1 MISIDEI
8 AKIEEKKKQL
18 LKDTYVSIYNQVSKK
33 IRQTVEIGNKQL
45 FVVVPG
51 FVVGHP
57 TFDRMKATQYIKRQL
72 ERGGFIVKHTNDY
85 ELYITWNI
93 KKKKQEEPVLD
104 EEFPS
109 FINLKKAANKY
120 RGK

>member
-33 IRQTVEIGNKQL
+33 IRRTVEIGNKQL

>member
-45 FVVVPG
+45 FVVIPG

-93 KKKKQEEPVLD
+93 KKKKQEESVSE

>member
-1 MISIDEI
+1 M
-8 AKIEEKKKQL
+8 
-18 LKDTYVSIYNQVSKK
+18 
-33 IRQTVEIGNKQL
+33 
-45 FVVVPG
+45 
-51 FVVGHP
+51 GHP
-57 TFDRMKATQYIKRQL
+57 AFDRRKATLYIKRQL

-93 KKKKQEEPVLD
+93 KKKKQEEPVLE

>member
-18 LKDTYVSIYNQVSKK
+18 LKDTYVSLYNQVSKK

-45 FVVVPG
+45 FVVIPG

-57 TFDRMKATQYIKRQL
+57 TFDRRKATLYIKRQL

-93 KKKKQEEPVLD
+93 KKKKQEEPVLE